1 MGLRGIFSHQLPGF
15 LKRKGIHAGIGKG
28 FDVAD
33 TVIVILWSKAARAS
47 FQSDNAGCHAF

>member
-15 LKRKGIHAGIGKG
+15 LQRKGIHAGIGKG

-33 TVIVILWSKAARAS
+33 TVIVILWGKATR
-47 FQSDNAGCHAF
+47 FIPER